1 MAKSFAC
8 MKSFQNNNEGE
19 LPQYDEVM
27 SILLGRAEDL
37 DCLLVQDILQ
47 IVCTCAN
54 LNQQIPLPVVKNF
67 GDYGERCTGI

>member
-1 MAKSFAC
+1 MLIGEHLAKSFAC

-37 DCLLVQDILQ
+37 DCLLVQDIFRLYAH
-47 IVCTCAN
+47 VPT
-54 LNQQIPLPVVKNF
+54 
-67 GDYGERCTGI
+67 